1 MAKNDSVILRMQVDV
16 NKAYDL
22 LNMFKEAGKNRI
34 DIQTILDEAAPKIVG
49 YTKYLE
55 KLADIATRKESC
67 NFSEFAGWLD
77 VSRQTVYNWRDNGYL
92 VHTKSKIDIPATVR
106 LWATARRA
114 FFTSI
119 YFSCLII
126 ATILFIIT
134 PN

>member
-1 MAKNDSVILRMQVDV
+1 MEKSSKGRAIAKNDSVILRMQVDV

-49 YTKYLE
+49 YKKYLE

-92 VHTKSKIDIPATVR
+92 AHTKSKIDIPATVR
-106 LWATARRA
+106 LWE
-114 FFTSI
+114 S
-119 YFSCLII
+119 LPW
-126 ATILFIIT
+126 LGDK
-134 PN
+134 

>member
-1 MAKNDSVILRMQVDV
+1 MEKSSKGRAMAKNDSVILRMQVDV

-34 DIQTILDEAAPKIVG
+34 DIQTILDEAVPKIIG
-49 YTKYLE
+49 YKKYLE

-106 LWATARRA
+106 LWESLPWLADK
-114 FFTSI
+114 
-119 YFSCLII
+119 
-126 ATILFIIT
+126 
-134 PN
+134 

>member
-1 MAKNDSVILRMQVDV
+1 MAKNDCVILRMQVDV

-49 YTKYLE
+49 YKKYLE
-55 KLADIATRKESC
+55 KLADIATRKDSC

-106 LWATARRA
+106 LWESLPWLADK
-114 FFTSI
+114 
-119 YFSCLII
+119 
-126 ATILFIIT
+126 
-134 PN
+134 

>member
-1 MAKNDSVILRMQVDV
+1 MTPRNESTLLRMQVDV

-34 DIQTILDEAAPKIVG
+34 DIQTILDEAAPKIIG
-49 YTKYLE
+49 YKKYLK

-106 LWATARRA
+106 LWESLPWLADK
-114 FFTSI
+114 
-119 YFSCLII
+119 
-126 ATILFIIT
+126 
-134 PN
+134 

>member
-1 MAKNDSVILRMQVDV
+1 MTPRNESTLLRMQVDV

-49 YTKYLE
+49 YRKYLE
-55 KLADIATRKESC
+55 KLADIATRKDCC

-106 LWATARRA
+106 LWESLPWLADK
-114 FFTSI
+114 
-119 YFSCLII
+119 
-126 ATILFIIT
+126 
-134 PN
+134 

>member
-1 MAKNDSVILRMQVDV
+1 MEKSSKGRAMAKNDGVILRMQVDV

-49 YTKYLE
+49 YKKYLE
-55 KLADIATRKESC
+55 KLADIATRKDSC

-106 LWATARRA
+106 LWESLPWLADK
-114 FFTSI
+114 
-119 YFSCLII
+119 
-126 ATILFIIT
+126 
-134 PN
+134 

>member
-1 MAKNDSVILRMQVDV
+1 MEKSSKGRAMAKNDSVILRMQVDV

-34 DIQTILDEAAPKIVG
+34 DIQTILDEAAPKIIG
-49 YTKYLE
+49 YKKYLE

-106 LWATARRA
+106 LWESLPWLADK
-114 FFTSI
+114 
-119 YFSCLII
+119 
-126 ATILFIIT
+126 
-134 PN
+134 

>member
-1 MAKNDSVILRMQVDV
+1 MTPRNESTLLRMQVDV

-49 YTKYLE
+49 YKKYLE
-55 KLADIATRKESC
+55 KLADIATRKDSC

-92 VHTKSKIDIPATVR
+92 VHTKSKIDIPTTVR
-106 LWATARRA
+106 LWESLPWLADK
-114 FFTSI
+114 
-119 YFSCLII
+119 
-126 ATILFIIT
+126 
-134 PN
+134 

>member
-1 MAKNDSVILRMQVDV
+1 MEKSSKGRAMAKNDGVILRMQIDV

-49 YTKYLE
+49 YKKYLE
-55 KLADIATRKESC
+55 KLADIATRKDSC

-106 LWATARRA
+106 LWESLPWLADK
-114 FFTSI
+114 
-119 YFSCLII
+119 
-126 ATILFIIT
+126 
-134 PN
+134 

>member
-1 MAKNDSVILRMQVDV
+1 MAGKGTPDLLRMQVDV

-22 LNMFKEAGKNRI
+22 LIMFKEAGKNRI

-49 YTKYLE
+49 YRKYLE

-92 VHTKSKIDIPATVR
+92 AHTKSKIDIPATVC
-106 LWATARRA
+106 LWESLPWLADK
-114 FFTSI
+114 
-119 YFSCLII
+119 
-126 ATILFIIT
+126 
-134 PN
+134 

>member
-1 MAKNDSVILRMQVDV
+1 MEKSSKGRAMAENDSVILRMQVDV

-22 LNMFKEAGKNRI
+22 LNMFKGAGKNRI
-34 DIQTILDEAAPKIVG
+34 DIQTILDEAAPKIIG
-49 YTKYLE
+49 YKKYLE

-106 LWATARRA
+106 LWESLPWLADK
-114 FFTSI
+114 
-119 YFSCLII
+119 
-126 ATILFIIT
+126 
-134 PN
+134 

>member
-1 MAKNDSVILRMQVDV
+1 MTPRNESTLLRMQVDV

-49 YTKYLE
+49 YKKYLE

-92 VHTKSKIDIPATVR
+92 AHTKSKIDIPATVR
-106 LWATARRA
+106 LWESLPWLADK
-114 FFTSI
+114 
-119 YFSCLII
+119 
-126 ATILFIIT
+126 
-134 PN
+134 